1 MEISFF
7 AFVSRPKASRC
18 KGTLPLGLSSGQLRN
33 QERFEGA
40 AAAAP
45 YADGSRPRSDGPRI
59 LAIWGPLRQPWRG
72 ASDLDAVAEN
82 LRPGAL
88 RPRKREAR
96 NLAYSP
102 TLAPGAF
109 SAAWPSLVGPRVP
122 RGSRAPPWLAALALP
137 PNGGMAE
144 PAGWAETPAE

>member
-45 YADGSRPRSDGPRI
+45 YGYADGPRRSDGPRI

-72 ASDLDAVAEN
+72 GCRASDLDVVAEIPW
-82 LRPGAL
+82 LATL
-88 RPRKREAR
+88 RPRKSEAR

-102 TLAPGAF
+102 TLCATY
-109 SAAWPSLVGPRVP
+109 R
-122 RGSRAPPWLAALALP
+122 
-137 PNGGMAE
+137 
-144 PAGWAETPAE
+144 